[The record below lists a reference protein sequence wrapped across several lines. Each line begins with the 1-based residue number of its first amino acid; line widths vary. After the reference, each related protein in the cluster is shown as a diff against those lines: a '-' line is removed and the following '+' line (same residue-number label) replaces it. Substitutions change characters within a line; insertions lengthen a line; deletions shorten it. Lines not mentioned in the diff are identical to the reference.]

1 MTDRKPTNMGFQ
13 SWIDH
18 QVNKARQEGAFDNLE
33 GKGKPIEDLTKPLDA
48 DWWVKKL
55 IRRERLDAI
64 LPDTLALKRDVAKFL
79 DDVGALKSETQVRQ
93 HVAKINERIAYAN
106 ARPAQGP
113 PSTVAVLDLE
123 AVMRRWRNNRRV
135 A

>member
-1 MTDRKPTNMGFQ
+1 MEFQ
-13 SWIDH
+13 SWIDL
-18 QVNKARQEGAFDNLE
+18 QINKARKDGAFDNLE
-33 GKGKPIEDLTKPLDA
+33 GKGKPIADLNKPLDS

-79 DDVGALKSETQVRQ
+79 DDVGALKTESQVRLS
-93 HVAKINERIAYAN
+93 VAKINERIAYAN

-113 PSTVAVLDLE
+113 PSTVSVLDIDAVL
-123 AVMRRWRNNRRV
+123 RRWRSYRRV